1 MYRLNKFLAEQTGVS
16 RREADN
22 LIADGRVRINQEVA
36 VLGRRFDETRDEII
50 RFATRNAGLFG

>member
-22 LIADGRVRINQEVA
+22 LIADGRLRINQEVA
-36 VLGRRFDETRDEII
+36 VLGRGFD
-50 RFATRNAGLFG
+50 

>member
-22 LIADGRVRINQEVA
+22 LIADGRVRINQEIA
-36 VLGRRFDETRDEII
+36 VLGRRFDETRDEIYLS
-50 RFATRNAGLFG
+50 NPE